1 MRDLSLHLLDIL
13 MNSISADASEIALS
27 IDLDTIINAYVISVT
42 DNGIGLPLGNS
53 QDAMDPYYTTKHSR
67 KVGLGLSLFREA
79 CVKTGGTM
87 SIDPASPN
95 GVCVRACMLQTSV
108 DSIPL
113 GDIAQTMAGLI
124 FTNPSITF
132 SATFCRDHVQE
143 ARFNSCDVRLKFGQ
157 DVSNANTDV
166 YLYIYDTISNQ
177 VQMIFGGSKNEITF
191 RT

>member
-1 MRDLSLHLLDIL
+1 MRDLSLHLLDIM

-27 IDLDTIINAYVISVT
+27 IDLDTNIHAYTISVT
-42 DNGIGLPLGNS
+42 DNGVGFLLQNS
-53 QDAMDPYYTTKHSR
+53 QDVADPFYTTKRSR

-79 CVKTGGTM
+79 CEKTGGTM
-87 SIDPASPN
+87 SIDPACPN
-95 GVCVRACMLQTSV
+95 GVCVRASMFLASV

-124 FTNPSITF
+124 FTNPSISF

-177 VQMIFGGSKNEITF
+177 EQMIFGGSKNEDTF